1 MRTIESHQAARHCI
15 RSKQETNNML
25 HVDAPMHQHPPP
37 CTQHH
42 LPTSIPKNRSR
53 TTSVR
58 IAPSCRTDSGRDWRR
73 GLGKCSAKSNMA
85 NGEKTRARITSLS
98 SRPFRMPS
106 KACRSIW
113 SNAHPSDWL
122 FKAVH
127 AASARSSP
135 HTRTL
140 KRKAPLITEPSLLYL
155 LPYLCSASVL
165 PDDLALLYNLK
176 LYQQPAPPI
185 RHTYDWAA

>member
-1 MRTIESHQAARHCI
+1 
-15 RSKQETNNML
+15 ML

-42 LPTSIPKNRSR
+42 LPTSISKDRSR
-53 TTSVR
+53 TTSIR

-85 NGEKTRARITSLS
+85 HGEKTRACIPSLS
-98 SRPFRMPS
+98 SRASRMPS

-113 SNAHPSDWL
+113 SNAHPSDRL

-127 AASARSSP
+127 ATSVRSSP

-140 KRKAPLITEPSLLYL
+140 KRKAPLITEPSCYTFCPTFARLLFFRTTSPL
-155 LPYLCSASVL
+155 F
-165 PDDLALLYNLK
+165 
-176 LYQQPAPPI
+176 
-185 RHTYDWAA
+185 TT